1 MSELLKSGLALVRR
15 MPPDQAEKNL
25 AGLAHLIADDELVD
39 QIYQRADKPMEV
51 EKCSATGNS
60 FIKCE
65 YNRDADSYRSPWS
78 NQYQPMIEGANLP
91 SASLRALE
99 TDCNTVFSEY
109 VRLYY
114 DEAISSVYLW
124 ETGANAY
131 AASFLVKKDVET
143 ASFQKGTW
151 ESTTLVSVTVNS
163 AARKMEMSV
172 TATVYLHIQMD
183 DVNLCG
189 SLSRQ
194 QTKSAP
200 LNESGAA
207 YAMISQVEAMETTL
221 RSTLDTI
228 YVGKTQEILNRTR
241 KLEPGDRFRIKL
253 AS

>member
-1 MSELLKSGLALVRR
+1 

-25 AGLAHLIADDELVD
+25 AGLAHLISDDELVD
-39 QIYQRADKPMEV
+39 QIYQRADKPMEGA
-51 EKCSATGNS
+51 KCLTTGSS

-78 NQYQPMIEGANLP
+78 NQYQPPIEGANLP
-91 SASLRALE
+91 SDSLRALE
-99 TDCNTVFSEY
+99 SECNTVFSEY

-124 ETGANAY
+124 ETGSNAY
-131 AASFLVKKDVET
+131 AASFLVKKDVD
-143 ASFQKGTW
+143 AGALHKGTW
-151 ESTTLVSVTVNS
+151 ESTSLVSVTVNS
-163 AARKMEMSV
+163 ASRKMEMSV
-172 TATVYLHIQMD
+172 TATVYLHIQLD
-183 DVNLCG
+183 SVNLCG

-194 QTKSAP
+194 QTKSVP
-200 LNESGAA
+200 FSESGTA

-241 KLEPGDRFRIKL
+241 KLEPGTRFRIKL
-253 AS
+253 A

>member
-25 AGLAHLIADDELVD
+25 AGLAHLIDDDELVD

-51 EKCSATGNS
+51 AKCTTTGNS
-60 FIKCE
+60 YIKCE
-65 YNRDADSYRSPWS
+65 YNRDGDSYRSPWS
-78 NQYQPMIEGANLP
+78 NQYQPAIEGANMP
-91 SASLRALE
+91 SESLRALE
-99 TDCNTVFSEY
+99 TECNTVFSEY

-124 ETGANAY
+124 ETGSNAY
-131 AASFLVKKDVET
+131 AASFHVKKDVE
-143 ASFQKGTW
+143 ASSVQKGKW

-172 TATVYLHIQMD
+172 TATVYLHILLD
-183 DVNLCG
+183 SVNICG

-194 QTKSAP
+194 QNKSAP
-200 LNESGAA
+200 LNETGVA
-207 YAMISQVEAMETTL
+207 YAMISQVEAMENNL

-241 KLEPGDRFRIKL
+241 KLEPGARFRIKL
-253 AS
+253 A